1 MPIAAR
7 APASWL
13 EEMHK
18 GNPTWRG
25 QPNYAVLVNQHK
37 ILGNPTRIK
46 AAVFGFCPSGGVGL
60 CNLDKIK
67 KKTAVFFRMSSLT
80 YQRGEYFLLMRT
92 LSGGHTRPARPTDH
106 LCASRKPGSGEA
118 HSNSSP
124 LDWGKPC
131 AWKPHTHEDFF
142 SGLFWELRRFSIPTA
157 ALAPHSIPKRLIDSH
172 DQQ

>member
-1 MPIAAR
+1 
-7 APASWL
+7 
-13 EEMHK
+13 
-18 GNPTWRG
+18 
-25 QPNYAVLVNQHK
+25 
-37 ILGNPTRIK
+37 
-46 AAVFGFCPSGGVGL
+46 
-60 CNLDKIK
+60 
-67 KKTAVFFRMSSLT
+67 MSSLT

-131 AWKPHTHEDFF
+131 AWKPHMKIFQ

-157 ALAPHSIPKRLIDSH
+157 ALAPHSIPKRLVDSH
-172 DQQ
+172 DQQKWKFGNVFKHALNTSISILLLLELCLLATVIGREWNASSSPEVPCQKTTSEVWT